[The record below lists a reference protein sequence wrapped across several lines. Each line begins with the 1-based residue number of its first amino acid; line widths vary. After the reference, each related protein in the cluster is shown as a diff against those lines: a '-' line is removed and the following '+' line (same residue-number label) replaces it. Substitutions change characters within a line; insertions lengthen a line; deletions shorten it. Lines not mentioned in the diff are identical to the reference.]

1 MFFLLSHEMTI
12 IIYIYI
18 CIGREELGLHADDGK
33 SVAQGE
39 NDLFHP

>member
-1 MFFLLSHEMTI
+1 MFFLLSYEMI

-18 CIGREELGLHADDGK
+18 CIGREESGLHADDGK
-33 SVAQGE
+33 SVAKGE